1 MIEEQQWLALVGE
14 QCKINYESLCQL
26 QQDFVS
32 LFSNRLCRGEEVL
45 IPFVG
50 KFERKLRKV
59 FIAEVKE
66 SGKYIIPPRVELLLY
81 KSEQGD
87 WGVFGRVLKELSTL
101 TPENVEAYLV
111 AFERVVA
118 ESLARGE
125 SIEWKDLGTF
135 SLSANSSL
143 GYSFAPSPNLL
154 QAVNKVFSFY
164 EPTLLAEGKQFPQLE
179 EYSFLS
185 LDEALA
191 QSPLIP
197 LDKASPST
205 DSSEPRV
212 LDLEQPI
219 DNTAGEIVNEQV
231 QSFSTMEQGVPD
243 SSTLEEKQP
252 PQMPPPL
259 PSLPA
264 SSADV
269 ERNSTDEAPL
279 AVTKAEQ
286 SFSSMP
292 LAPPPL
298 PTRVRRT
305 SPRRRGFWYIVAL
318 ALVLLLGLLFVLGQ
332 ARSCSREPKRS
343 SDNNSTKVE
352 RSSKESDTREAVA
365 SSYSKK
371 DSIDTPQD
379 LEKPKESLPEVPPKV
394 EMPIQKVT
402 ITKGNTLT
410 SIAKETYGHKAFWVY
425 IYEENKAIIA
435 NPNNIALG
443 TELTLPPPGKYAINA
458 EDEASVARAKEKER
472 ELNKQFPHSSSS
484 SPVKSEP
491 RFPSRDDLYN

>member
-1 MIEEQQWLALVGE
+1 MIEEQQWLALIGE

-32 LFSNRLCRGEEVL
+32 LFSNRLCGGEEVL

-50 KFERKLRKV
+50 KFERTLRKA
-59 FIAEVKE
+59 FIAEVKD

-81 KSEQGD
+81 KAEQGE

-101 TPENVEAYLV
+101 TPENVEAYLI
-111 AFERVVA
+111 AFERLVA

-135 SLSANSSL
+135 APSANSSL
-143 GYSFAPSPNLL
+143 GYSFSPSPILL

-164 EPTLLAEGKQFPQLE
+164 EPTLLAEGKKFPQLE

-185 LDEALA
+185 LDDALA

-197 LDKASPST
+197 LDKALPST
-205 DSSEPRV
+205 PDREPWAS
-212 LDLEQPI
+212 DIEQTI
-219 DNTAGEIVNEQV
+219 DNTAGETDSEQV

-243 SSTLEEKQP
+243 SSTLEEEQP

-259 PSLPA
+259 PLFPA

-269 ERNSTDEAPL
+269 EESSTDEAPS
-279 AVTKAEQ
+279 AVAKTEQ
-286 SFSSMP
+286 SFSLMP

-298 PTRVRRT
+298 PKRERCTT
-305 SPRRRGFWYIVAL
+305 PRRGGFWYIVAL
-318 ALVLLLGLLFVLGQ
+318 ALLLLIGLLFVLGE
-332 ARSCSREPKRS
+332 ARSCSREQKGSP
-343 SDNNSTKVE
+343 DNNPTKVE
-352 RSSKESDTREAVA
+352 KPLAKRESREATTQP
-365 SSYSKK
+365 SSAEEAT
-371 DSIDTPQD
+371 DTPQD
-379 LEKPKESLPEVPPKV
+379 LEEQEESLLEVPQKA
-394 EMPIQKVT
+394 EIPIQKVT

-443 TELTLPPPGKYAINA
+443 TELVLPPASKYAINA

-472 ELNKQFPHSSSS
+472 ELNRKFPS
-484 SPVKSEP
+484 SPSSTAVKKEP
-491 RFPSRDDLYN
+491 RFPSREDLYN